1 MIVRIIQAILIV
13 YLVIILVMFFKDYFK
28 SKEDITPGK
37 HVVNYIIGLLAE
49 FFDTIGIGCFAP
61 LTTAFRAMGVSDELI
76 PGTLN
81 VGGSVAVLIESL
93 IFITVIEVDPTTLLL
108 MLIISA
114 VGAFVGAKLTTKVSK
129 QVLQRV
135 LGAALI
141 VAAVLMVCSMMG
153 WVPGGGDAIGLSGGK
168 LIIGLITNFILGALI
183 PFGLGNYAPS
193 MVIVYLLG
201 MSPLVAF
208 PIMMCS
214 AATGLSSAAIGFMRQ
229 GNYHRRSSIGVI
241 VGGAVGVLI
250 AAFVVKSL
258 PLTVL
263 KWIVVAV
270 AIYTSYTLFKA
281 SVKKETGKEEK

>member
-1 MIVRIIQAILIV
+1 MIVKIIQVILIV
-13 YLVIILVMFFKDYFK
+13 YLLIILVMFFKDYGK
-28 SKEDITPGK
+28 NKEKITFGK
-37 HVVNYIIGLLAE
+37 HVINYIIGFFAE

-61 LTTAFRAMGVSDELI
+61 LTTAFRIMGVPDELI

-81 VGGSVAVLIESL
+81 VGGSVAVLMESL
-93 IFITVIEVDPTTLLL
+93 IFITVIEVDPVTLLL
-108 MLIISA
+108 MMLISA
-114 VGAFVGAKLTTKVSK
+114 VGAFVGARFTTKVSK
-129 QVLQRV
+129 KVLQTV
-135 LGAALI
+135 LAIAL
-141 VAAVLMVCSMMG
+141 VAAAILMVCSMMG
-153 WVPGGGDAIGLSGGK
+153 WMPGGGEDIGLSGVK
-168 LIIGLITNFILGALI
+168 LVVGLICNFILGALI

-193 MVIVYLLG
+193 MVIIYLLG

-229 GNYHRRSSIGVI
+229 GNYHRRASIGVI
-241 VGGAVGVLI
+241 LGGAAGVLI

-270 AIYTSYTLFKA
+270 ALYTSFTLFKSA
-281 SVKKETGKEEK
+281 SKQE